1 MAYKSM
7 MLSGVP
13 NFAFALGYT
22 NASWTLKADLTAEYV
37 CRLLNHMDRRGYAVC
52 TPRVKDPG
60 IEEEPVIDFTSGYVR
75 RALHTLPRQGSKKPW
90 RLHQNYVK
98 DLSMM
103 RYGRV
108 DDGTM
113 EFEKAPVARRAE
125 AGAAG
130 RG

>member
-1 MAYKSM
+1 
-7 MLSGVP
+7 
-13 NFAFALGYT
+13 
-22 NASWTLKADLTAEYV
+22 
-37 CRLLNHMDRRGYAVC
+37 MDRHGYARC
-52 TPRVKDPG
+52 TPRVRDPDVK
-60 IEEEPVIDFTSGYVR
+60 EEPVIDFTSGYVQ
-75 RALHTLPRQGSKKPW
+75 RALHGLPRQGSKTPW

-113 EFEKAPVARRAE
+113 EFEAAPRARRAE